1 MVGVP
6 LILLAV
12 WFGGWPL
19 LFLTAVIMIIGT
31 FEMTA
36 MLRKMQ
42 LNPPLLLL
50 VGSIIW
56 LLAVTAVWG
65 ANSIAFS
72 MAVILLA
79 MMITVVFWYPQYSFL
94 DGAMGLLSIFYISFF
109 VYMYLIRDLPRGW
122 IWLVFVLLATWASD
136 TIAYVVGRK
145 LGKRKLAP
153 ALSPGKTV
161 AGAIGGLCGSL
172 AVGIIFSLIYPFLSL
187 WFLLSLGLLVGLAAQ
202 LGDLWESAIK
212 RTAGTK
218 DAGKII
224 PGHGGVLD
232 RFDSMFFTAPLV
244 YYYLMLTKDIMR

>member
-1 MVGVP
+1 MRVSQL
-6 LILLAV
+6 LI
-12 WFGGWPL
+12 P
-19 LFLTAVIMIIGT
+19 T
-31 FEMTA
+31 
-36 MLRKMQ
+36 LRETPAEAEVVSHQ
-42 LNPPLLLL
+42 LLLRA
-50 VGSIIW
+50 G
-56 LLAVTAVWG
+56 
-65 ANSIAFS
+65 
-72 MAVILLA
+72 
-79 MMITVVFWYPQYSFL
+79 
-94 DGAMGLLSIFYISFF
+94 
-109 VYMYLIRDLPRGW
+109 LIRKAAAG
-122 IWLVFVLLATWASD
+122 VYTCLLYTS

-232 RFDSMFFTAPLV
+232 RFDSMFFTAPVV